1 MDIDS
6 EDQQANVGGR
16 GKGEFSTLCG
26 ASHSASGA
34 LVSVL
39 DISCLFDVLRP
50 SGQTR
55 IDTMR
60 LRVLGYSL
68 RQVCLRASS
77 YPHRSSEI
85 WLWKCCVLADLE
97 CHEAEWLE
105 ITNDQPNRRGGVW
118 FSLALTKYV
127 DRINNLLIDHSLLAS
142 LVAEDSIILWLGPHL
157 VFRCKGF
164 GRQIYLASYPL
175 TTTGVYRS
183 QFLSSYGSQLDALA
197 NSLLNSA
204 AIVNTNIQRTD
215 P

>member
-16 GKGEFSTLCG
+16 GKGEFYTLCG

-39 DISCLFDVLRP
+39 GISFLCDVLRP
-50 SGQTR
+50 S
-55 IDTMR
+55 
-60 LRVLGYSL
+60 
-68 RQVCLRASS
+68 AKWPE
-77 YPHRSSEI
+77 PHRYNEAQSLGMLTTAS
-85 WLWKCCVLADLE
+85 CYVLADLE
-97 CHEAEWLE
+97 CHEAEWPE
-105 ITNDQPNRRGGVW
+105 ITNGQLNRRGGVW

-127 DRINNLLIDHSLLAS
+127 DRINNLLIYHSLLAS
-142 LVAEDSIILWLGPHL
+142 LVAEDSTILWLGPYL

-175 TTTGVYRS
+175 TATRVYPS
-183 QFLSSYGSQLDALA
+183 QFLSSYGSRLDALA
-197 NSLLNSA
+197 NNLLNGA
-204 AIVNTNIQRTD
+204 AIVNTNNQRTV